1 MRIKGVVVSASDVKV
16 GDTAKLLYGGSSQSR
31 RFVVESVQE
40 SDSGEYVTFN
50 DELECYACDSAIV
63 YSD

>member
-1 MRIKGVVVSASDVKV
+1 MHIKGVVVSASDVKV

-50 DELECYACDSAIV
+50 NELECYAVDSAIV
-63 YSD
+63 YI